1 MKKEKIILARYIA
14 DNGDIFVQLP
24 NPFSSAPVTAPEVVP
39 EIKCKAVFSKDPID
53 HLNYYD
59 AEGNFIAS
67 AGVHVHEKYA
77 EFTELLYE
85 KRASGKNE
93 VDTISENL
101 YFEDAKA

>member
-1 MKKEKIILARYIA
+1 MKKEKIILARYIS

-24 NPFSSAPVTAPEVVP
+24 DPFSGEAVTAPEIVP

-59 AEGNFIAS
+59 AEGNFIAT
-67 AGVHVHEKYA
+67 AGVHVHKKHA
-77 EFTELLYE
+77 EFTEFLYE
-85 KRASGKNE
+85 KRVSGNNQT
-93 VDTISENL
+93 DTISEML